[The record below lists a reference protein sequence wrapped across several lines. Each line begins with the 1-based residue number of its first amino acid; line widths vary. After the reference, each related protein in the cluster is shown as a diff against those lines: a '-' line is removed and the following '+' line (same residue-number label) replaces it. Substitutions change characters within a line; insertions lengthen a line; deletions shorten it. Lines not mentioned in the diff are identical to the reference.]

1 MRFDSLSIRN
11 FRNISSAS
19 ITLDAEDIVFTG
31 INGQGKTNILEA
43 IYGSSFRTSHLK
55 EAINR
60 KEESFSLKASF
71 EDDIGIKQNIS
82 ILFDG
87 NKRLIEIDGKE
98 IKDRRELIYS
108 FPCIVF

>member
-43 IYGSSFRTSHLK
+43 IYILCYGSSFRTSHLK

-87 NKRLIEIDGKE
+87 NKTK
-98 IKDRRELIYS
+98 
-108 FPCIVF
+108 